1 MTSVGD
7 CTKPTARVASVAR
20 PIVLS
25 NGELNVGLNIYGLV
39 HDFYYPYVG
48 FENHA
53 AGANL
58 RHKVGV
64 LVDEKM
70 SWLDD
75 DKEWEFTFK
84 YPHTAL
90 IGHTLAKNKKI
101 GIILEFDDAVDAEL
115 SIFMRNIHVVNL
127 YDHPREV
134 KLYMHQAFAIG
145 DSRSNTD
152 TAQYLPDSN
161 AILHYRGRRAF
172 VISGQH
178 KGQPFDQF
186 TIGLFG
192 IEGHEG
198 SFRDAEDGKL
208 TGNTIEH
215 GRVDSILG
223 FTMQISAHSS
233 ERVSYWIAAGMSNRE
248 ALYIH
253 KQIEDD
259 GIMKRMHNTAVWWHK
274 WLKPVLDVVEGAP
287 ENHRQLFVNS
297 MMIIKSQID
306 KRGAVIAST
315 DSTMLNY
322 SRDAYGYSW
331 PRDGAYAMWP
341 LIRLGYID
349 EPYRF
354 FEFTKRGLHPSGYLM
369 HKYRADG
376 ALGSSWHP
384 YVHEGGVVAPP
395 IQTDETAT
403 VVFMFVQFY
412 NMHKDGKL
420 IQDFYLSMI
429 KPMAD
434 FLADYI
440 DEHTGLPKASYDLW
454 EEIFATF
461 TYSTAVTYGALL
473 AASELAAIAG
483 DSESAVKW
491 RSSADDMKAAAVRHL
506 YNQERG
512 VFYKSV
518 SVVNGK
524 ITKDPIID
532 ASSIFGVFI
541 YGLFDMESTEMLTSV
556 ETMISTFKL
565 LDDEPG
571 IPRYEN
577 DFYRRSDP
585 SINGNWWFIT
595 TLWHAQYLIDKGNVN
610 DAKLIL
616 DWSKNHA
623 LNTGMLGEQI
633 NPITDEVIS
642 PAPLT
647 WSHAEYVSTLLD
659 YIEKTKK

>member
-1 MTSVGD
+1 MKHIVREV
-7 CTKPTARVASVAR
+7 CVAR

-25 NGELNVGLNIYGLV
+25 NGELHVGLNIYGLV

-53 AGANL
+53 SGANL

-64 LVDEKM
+64 LVDGKM
-70 SWLDD
+70 SWLDE
-75 DKEWEFTFK
+75 DKGWEFTFK

-90 IGHTLAKNKKI
+90 IGHTLAKNTKL
-101 GIILEFDDAVDAEL
+101 GIILEFDDTVDSEI

-127 YDHPREV
+127 FDHPREV

-145 DSRSNTD
+145 DSRSHTD

-178 KGQPFDQF
+178 KGRAFDQF

-198 SFRDAEDGKL
+198 SYRDAEDGIL
-208 TGNTIEH
+208 SGNTIEH
-215 GRVDSILG
+215 GRVDSVLG
-223 FTMQISAHSS
+223 FTMQLDAHSS
-233 ERVSYWIAAGMSNRE
+233 ERASYWIAAGMSNRE
-248 ALYIH
+248 ALYVH
-253 KQIEDD
+253 KQIQDD
-259 GIMKRMHNTAVWWHK
+259 GIMKRMHHTADWWHK
-274 WLKPVLDVVEGAP
+274 WLQPALEIVPAVPD
-287 ENHRQLFVNS
+287 NHRQLFVNS
-297 MMIIKSQID
+297 LMIMKSQMD

-331 PRDGAYAMWP
+331 PRDGAYTMWP
-341 LIRLGYID
+341 FIRLGYID

-384 YVHEGGVVAPP
+384 YVHDGGVVAPP
-395 IQTDETAT
+395 IQTDETAI

-412 NMHKDGKL
+412 NIHKDSKL
-420 IQDFYLSMI
+420 IKEFYSSMI

-440 DEHTGLPKASYDLW
+440 DEVTGLPKASYDLW
-454 EEIFATF
+454 EETFGTF
-461 TYSTAVTYGALL
+461 TYTAAVTYGALL

-483 DSESAVKW
+483 DNDSAVKW
-491 RSSADDMKAAAVRHL
+491 RTAADDMKAAAAKHL
-506 YNQERG
+506 YNEERG
-512 VFYKSV
+512 VFYKSLTTI
-518 SVVNGK
+518 NGN

-532 ASSIFGVFI
+532 ASSIFGAYI
-541 YGLFDMESTEMLTSV
+541 YGLFDIDSVQLTQSV
-556 ETMISTFKL
+556 ETMVSTFKL

-571 IPRYEN
+571 IPRYEG

-595 TLWHAQYLIDKGNVN
+595 TLWHAQYLLEKDNSKE
-610 DAKLIL
+610 AKLIL
-616 DWSKNHA
+616 DWTKSHA

-633 NPITDEVIS
+633 NPVSDKVIS
-642 PAPLT
+642 PAPLS

-659 YIEKTKK
+659 YIEKTKQ